1 MPKYISDILKLGT
14 AIDDNGIFDSF
25 LDVDSNYYINI
36 KRLKD
41 TTVAEFCGSY
51 EEINEYFRRIGKLLS
66 LSKEQNDKA
75 YRSAFKMFDFPEVNE
90 IKLGLSRGKKGR
102 GFGLELR
109 RVIIKDL
116 KEIIDLGSDDPEV
129 FHLMGLFEENVGP
142 DRVSDMI
149 ARIIYKNIY
158 QYTLRMCKELIIT
171 PDRYPELS
179 FNSDGIFYNPYDIN
193 TLVLFVP
200 QDILHEIPIAKDWDD
215 IDRVCRENEIIRQ
228 EINEIVGESLSGV
241 PTHVKKEFIKKHIF
255 KQPDELQKLL
265 KEYKLT
271 NVPAYDFS
279 VDEIGDYLVSKLAR
293 ELPINSPLILSNKP
307 TTSMEVAT
315 IICNKF
321 KDLVENNKAYELL
334 YSAKGRPRGE
344 KIVQRA
350 FLLVAICYC
359 EANNLDVSPESN
371 AGRGPVDFK
380 MSNGLDKTI
389 VEIKLTSNSKV
400 VHGFETQIEEYAKAE
415 KTTNRIFLLID
426 NGGARVRKEAVQDI
440 YNERIKKKESVPE
453 LIIVDALEKESASH
467 YNPSK
472 ELVNK
477 KK

>member
-25 LDVDSNYYINI
+25 LDIDSNYYINI

-41 TTVAEFCGSY
+41 TTVPEFLGSY
-51 EEINEYFRRIGKLLS
+51 DEINEYFRKIGKLLYA
-66 LSKEQNDKA
+66 SKQKNDKA
-75 YRSAFKMFDFPEVNE
+75 YRSAFNMFNFPEVNE

-102 GFGLELR
+102 GFGPELR
-109 RVIIKDL
+109 QIIIHDL
-116 KEIIDLGSDDPEV
+116 KEIIDLGSNDPEM
-129 FHLMGLFEENVGP
+129 FHLLGLFEDNVGP
-142 DRVSDMI
+142 DRLSDMI
-149 ARIIYKNIY
+149 ARLIYKKIY
-158 QYTLRMCKELIIT
+158 VYTQRMCNELSVT
-171 PDRYPELS
+171 PENYPELS
-179 FNSDGIFYNPYDIN
+179 FNSDGIFYNPFDTN

-215 IDRVCRENEIIRQ
+215 IDRVCRENENIRN
-228 EINEIVGESLSGV
+228 EINEIVGDSLSGL
-241 PTHVKKEFIKKHIF
+241 PSHVKKEFIKNHIF
-255 KQPDELQKLL
+255 KKPDELQKILN
-265 KEYKLT
+265 EYKLT
-271 NVPAYDFS
+271 VVPAYDFS
-279 VDEIGDYLVSKLAR
+279 VDEVGDYLVSKLAR
-293 ELPINSPLILSNKP
+293 ELPISSPLLLSEKP
-307 TTSMEVAT
+307 STSMEVAT

-334 YSAKGRPRGE
+334 YSSKGRPRGE

-359 EANNLDVSPESN
+359 EANDLDVSPESN

-415 KTTNRIFLLID
+415 KTANRIFLLID
-426 NGGARVRKEAVQDI
+426 NGGPHSRLETVQDI
-440 YNERIKKKESVPE
+440 YNERKCKNESVPE

-467 YNPSK
+467 YNPPKDS
-472 ELVNK
+472 EN
-477 KK
+477 